1 MLNAVRKKLRRKW
14 IEKILISLGKH
25 FPIVK
30 TFVPPRE
37 LYLPNTHRTISRGGV
52 NFHVDLNDEIG
63 HSLYFLNHC
72 KVTEQFLK
80 LIKSHWTVIDVGAQF
95 GSSAL
100 LAAAVT
106 KSGSVYAYE
115 SNPEKF
121 KELDYNI
128 GLNQFRNIFAIKK
141 AVGKTIHKAQMTGA
155 EVTTLDQEFVRL
167 KQDHVDI
174 IRIDALGFE
183 LNVLL
188 GAKTI
193 LEKFHPI
200 LMIRFDDKSLKN
212 SGRNA
217 IEVIHFVKQL
227 GYSCI
232 DLNTSLPLVT
242 GLKTETIVLCYI

>member
-1 MLNAVRKKLRRKW
+1 MFNAFRKKLRRKW
-14 IEKILISLGKH
+14 IEKILISMGKK
-25 FPIVK
+25 FPMVK
-30 TFVPPRE
+30 ALVPPRQ
-37 LYLPNTHRTISRGGV
+37 LYPANTHRFVIRGGV
-52 NFHVDLNDEIG
+52 NFRVDLNDEIG
-63 HSLYFLNHC
+63 HSLYFLYHC
-72 KVTEQFLK
+72 HITERFLK

-95 GSSAL
+95 GSVAL
-100 LAAAVT
+100 LAAAAT

-121 KELDYNI
+121 KDLDYNI

-141 AVGKTIHKAQMTGA
+141 AVGKTIHNAQLTGA
-155 EVTTLDQEFVRL
+155 EVTTLDEEFKLL

-174 IRIDALGFE
+174 IRIDAQGFE
-183 LNVLL
+183 LNALL
-188 GAKTI
+188 GAKNI

-200 LMIRFDDKSLKN
+200 LVIKFVDKSLKN

-232 DLNTSLPLVT
+232 DLSTSMPLVT
-242 GLKTETIVLCYI
+242 GLKAETTVLCYV